1 MIFEVDK
8 ENKCVCIQGYAK
20 PSGTTFATEEKRD
33 VYLAEAIHHSD
44 LPDESRG
51 HFESYMLG
59 KWLKQGNRQE
69 EDTPVSVLASK
80 YKPIALKTRP
90 VVTGLPVLWRD
101 FLRKEDH
108 SMCRSY

>member
-1 MIFEVDK
+1 LIFEVDK
-8 ENKCVCIQGYAK
+8 ENKCICIQGYAK
-20 PSGTTFATEEKRD
+20 PSGTTFATEEKCD

-44 LPDESRG
+44 LPDKSRG

-80 YKPIALKTRP
+80 YKPVALKTRP
-90 VVTGLPVLWRD
+90 VVTGLPEQFRI
-101 FLRKEDH
+101 
-108 SMCRSY
+108 